1 MPELPEVETTARG
14 VAARLL
20 GRTIIKVEKRRAD
33 LREKMPLR
41 LAGLLTGQRLIEVT
55 RRAKYML
62 LRLSG
67 KQTLLIHLGMSG
79 RLVISNS
86 DDGLRDKHDHVVL
99 HFDDG
104 AVLKFNDARRFG
116 LIDVMPTAQ
125 ESEHPRLA
133 ALGPEPFE
141 DGFNKAAF
149 AGRKT
154 PIKLALLDQKVVVGI
169 GNIYACEALH
179 KAHLSP
185 LRPASSLNEG
195 EVKRL
200 VEAVR
205 KVLTAAITAGGSSL
219 RDYLQTSGEL
229 GYFQHHFAVYD
240 REGQPC
246 RQKGCKS
253 LIMRQIQ
260 GGRSTFWCEAC
271 QR

>member
-20 GRTIIKVEKRRAD
+20 GRTITKVEKRRAD

-41 LAGLLTGQRLIEVT
+41 LASLLTGQRLIEVT
-55 RRAKYML
+55 RRAKYLL

-67 KQTLLIHLGMSG
+67 EKTLLIHLGMSG
-79 RLVISNS
+79 RLVISDR

-116 LIDVMPTAQ
+116 LIDLIPTNQ
-125 ESEHPRLA
+125 ESQHPRLA

-141 DGFNKAAF
+141 AGFNASVLKN
-149 AGRKT
+149 RKT
-154 PIKLALLDQKVVVGI
+154 PIKIALLDQKVVVGI

-179 KAHLSP
+179 KAHISP
-185 LRPASSLNEG
+185 LRSASSLNEG
-195 EVKRL
+195 EVKQL

-205 KVLTAAITAGGSSL
+205 RVLRAAIAAGGSSL

-229 GYFQHHFAVYD
+229 GYFQHSFAVYD

-246 RQKGCKS
+246 SQIGCKS
-253 LIMRQIQ
+253 LINRQIQ
-260 GGRSTFWCEAC
+260 AGRSTFWCQAC